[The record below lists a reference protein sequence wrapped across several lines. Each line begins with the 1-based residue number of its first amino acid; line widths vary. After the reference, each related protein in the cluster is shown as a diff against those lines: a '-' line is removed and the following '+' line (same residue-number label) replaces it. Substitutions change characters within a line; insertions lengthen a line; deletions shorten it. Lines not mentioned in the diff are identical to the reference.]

1 MLITLAHHRHQHCE
15 PMDNRLMAAR
25 QTAIDLVAADVT
37 PLAPLLPIVIP
48 AYYPHPTALPQALIT
63 NDNTQDPFGGHTPI
77 LWQDYPFQLVPQSF
91 AVDADGKPVTVDAL
105 WADPN
110 ASCWSMI
117 NGVRLFNDQGEPS
130 QYLLG
135 TMQRLRK
142 AQQASEHT
150 RLLVDLLRDAKA
162 LHLREITHRHETL
175 SVYKVTTEGLADR
188 LEALDEKN
196 AALAMMLADRLEA
209 SQEGLV
215 FSKPNLA

>member
-48 AYYPHPTALPQALIT
+48 AYYHPPALPRALIT

-135 TMQRLRK
+135 IMQRLRK

-196 AALAMMLADRLEA
+196 AALAMVLADRLEA
-209 SQEGLV
+209 SQKGLV

>member
-1 MLITLAHHRHQHCE
+1 
-15 PMDNRLMAAR
+15 MAAR
-25 QTAIDLVAADVT
+25 QSAIDLVAADVT

-48 AYYPHPTALPQALIT
+48 AYYHPTALPQALIT

>member
-48 AYYPHPTALPQALIT
+48 AYYHPPALPRALIT
-63 NDNTQDPFGGHTPI
+63 NDNTQDPFDGHTPI